1 MDDLRCSPEL
11 FSSTG
16 DEGVMATNDSASV
29 CKRSCVSLGYFEDPF
44 VECFSRG
51 HLERKP
57 PEINRGYY
65 ARVATVT
72 HLVQQFIESCVRS
85 KKQVQIINIG
95 AGFDT
100 LYWRLKSLYK
110 VTNLN
115 SFVEIDL
122 PGVTARKVLSI
133 RRKSKLLEYLGED
146 IKCNSSELHSN
157 CYHLISFDLRT
168 ISTSANAPN
177 EFKNKLIT
185 QCGMDVN
192 LPTIILSEC
201 VLVYLDNSSSSSV
214 LRWLTDTFKAIFLIN
229 YEQVNLDD
237 KFGEVMLE
245 NLHSMHADLLGL
257 ENCKSLKSQEGR
269 LISNGFSNAA
279 AWDMSS
285 IYHKFL
291 PRAEIE
297 RIEKIEFLDE
307 KDLLEQLLNHYCI
320 ALASTKELEE
330 QIEFNIKDAI
340 AI

>member
-1 MDDLRCSPEL
+1 MDELRCSPEL
-11 FSSTG
+11 LSSSG

-29 CKRSCVSLGYFEDPF
+29 CKRSCVHLGYFEDPF
-44 VECFSRG
+44 VEFFSRG

-72 HLVQQFIESCVRS
+72 HLVQQFIESCVKS

-100 LYWRLKSLYK
+100 LYWRLTSLYK
-110 VTNLN
+110 VTNLH

-133 RRKSKLLEYLGED
+133 RRKGKLLDNLGED

-157 CYHLISFDLRT
+157 CYHLISFDLRS
-168 ISTSANAPN
+168 ISTSTNAPN

-192 LPTIILSEC
+192 LPTLIISEC
-201 VLVYLDNSSSSSV
+201 VLVYLDNASSSS
-214 LRWLTDTFKAIFLIN
+214 LLQWLTGTFKSIFLIN

-237 KFGEVMLE
+237 KFGEVMKE
-245 NLHSMHADLLGL
+245 NLHLMHADLLGL
-257 ENCKSLKSQEGR
+257 ESCKSLKAQEDR
-269 LISNGFSNAA
+269 FTSNGFDDSA

-291 PRAEIE
+291 PRGEIE

-307 KDLLEQLLNHYCI
+307 KDLLDQLLNHYCI
-320 ALASTKELEE
+320 ALASTKDLEQ
-330 QIEFNIKDAI
+330 QIGFKVRDAI